1 MSEQKTHWKKLT
13 NPDYL
18 GSYAFQP
25 GQEMTVTIVS
35 VGVEGVTGAD
45 GKKEYCTV
53 AHFAEDVK
61 PMILN
66 TTNQKMISKVLG
78 SPYIEDWAGRRIVL
92 GVETVSAFGD
102 RVEAVRVRKK
112 QAVAVATDC
121 ADCGAV
127 ISGSGKFTAAQIAAA
142 AQKRFGRALCL
153 ECAEQAKEAANATD

>member
-1 MSEQKTHWKKLT
+1 MGEKYTHWKKLT

-18 GSYAFQP
+18 GSWAFEP
-25 GQEMTVTIVS
+25 GQEMTVTIAS
-35 VGVEGVTGAD
+35 VGVERVTGAD
-45 GKKEYCTV
+45 GKQEDCTV

-66 TTNQKMISKVLG
+66 TTNQKMISKVVG

-121 ADCGAV
+121 ADCGQA
-127 ISGSGKFTAAQIAAA
+127 IQAAGKFTAAQIASA

-153 ECAEQAKEAANATD
+153 ECAEQAKEAANASD